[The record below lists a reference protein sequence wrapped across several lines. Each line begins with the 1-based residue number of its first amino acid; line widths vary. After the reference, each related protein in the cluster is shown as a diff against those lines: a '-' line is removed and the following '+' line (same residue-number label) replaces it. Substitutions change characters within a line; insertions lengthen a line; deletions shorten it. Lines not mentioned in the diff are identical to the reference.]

1 MPGEESILN
10 IIARRIRSLRGGMT
24 QRDFAGLLDVSPQ
37 AVSDWEN
44 AVKMPRIGAIERL
57 SKLYGVP
64 KSYILGDG
72 ADDPPQ
78 SANPPVPPAAPAI
91 NPKAVPII
99 DSIERNSEAF
109 EQLTPEEII
118 SIAQQMEFTIQYV
131 KNKRKAENRE

>member
-1 MPGEESILN
+1 MPGDESILN
-10 IIARRIRSLRGGMT
+10 IIARRIRRLRGGMT

-44 AVKMPRIGAIERL
+44 AVKMPRIGVIERL
-57 SKLYGVP
+57 SKLYGVT

-72 ADDPPQ
+72 DENLFK
-78 SANPPVPPAAPAI
+78 STNPPESPPAI

-109 EQLTPEEII
+109 EQLTDEEILE
-118 SIAQQMEFTIQYV
+118 IARQMEFTIQYV
-131 KNKRKAENRE
+131 KNKRKT